1 MPLIQATT
9 DLAGVHPDE
18 AWTVLKKGEAV
29 ASRAEHVRSVEPLP
43 ARGDGAR
50 RTAWRVL
57 LNGSEITWSQR
68 EFAEPGPRLRFEQ
81 VTGDLQ
87 ELSGDW
93 SVTEVPGGSRV
104 ALTVDFHLG
113 VDGLAPLLD
122 PIWAQSF
129 QAHADALLRALTAAV
144 REESP

>member
-1 MPLIQATT
+1 MPVIQADM

-18 AWTVLKKGEAV
+18 AWSVLKGGKAV
-29 ASRAEHVRSVEPLP
+29 ASRAGHVRAVEPLP
-43 ARGDGAR
+43 SASDATR

-57 LNGSEITWSQR
+57 LNGSEVSWVQR

-81 VTGDLQ
+81 VTGDLE
-87 ELSGDW
+87 ELSGSW

-104 ALTVDFHLG
+104 SLTVSFHLG

-122 PIWAQSF
+122 PIWSQSF
-129 QAHADALLRALTAAV
+129 QAHADALLRALTATL
-144 REESP
+144 REERP